1 MKVKKRI
8 KERRSDMVIDVLND
22 ACQKAMDAE
31 IRRQCAE
38 YDEKNT
44 REITATVLW
53 CIHKEFGAG
62 KIKLKRFY
70 KGFDRAIRDLINRY
84 HLDDADA
91 AWLCTRQLKEYGIDL
106 EEWEREEREEEA
118 KMAEAINACGNVTP
132 YEVST
137 HDCSTTLL

>member
-53 CIHKEFGAG
+53 RMHEEFGFG
-62 KIKLKRFY
+62 KKKLKKFY
-70 KGFDRAIRDLINRY
+70 KSFDRAIRDLVNRY

-118 KMAEAINACGNVTP
+118 KMAEAINACGNVTL
-132 YEVST
+132 YEVPT

>member
-118 KMAEAINACGNVTP
+118 KMAEAINACGNVTL
-132 YEVST
+132 YEVPT

>member
-1 MKVKKRI
+1 MKVKNRI
-8 KERRSDMVIDVLND
+8 KEKRSNMVIEVLND

-38 YDEKNT
+38 YDEKNA

-53 CIHKEFGAG
+53 RIHEEFGFG
-62 KIKLKRFY
+62 KNKLKKFY
-70 KGFDRAIRDLINRY
+70 KSFDRAIRDLVNRY

-106 EEWEREEREEEA
+106 EEWELEEKEEEA
-118 KMAEAINACGNVTP
+118 KMAEAIADCGTVQYIDIRDYNTNL
-132 YEVST
+132 EV
-137 HDCSTTLL
+137 

>member
-1 MKVKKRI
+1 MNVKKRI

-118 KMAEAINACGNVTP
+118 KMAEAINACRNVNYIDIENYNTN
-132 YEVST
+132 
-137 HDCSTTLL
+137 L

>member
-1 MKVKKRI
+1 MKVKNRI
-8 KERRSDMVIDVLND
+8 KERRSDMVIDALND

-38 YDEKNT
+38 YDEKNA

-53 CIHKEFGAG
+53 RMHEEFGFG
-62 KIKLKRFY
+62 KKKLKKFY
-70 KGFDRAIRDLINRY
+70 KSFDRAIRDLVNRY
-84 HLDDADA
+84 HLDDSDA
-91 AWLCTRQLKEYGIDL
+91 AWLCTWQLKEYGIDL

-118 KMAEAINACGNVTP
+118 KMVEAINACGNVTL

-137 HDCSTTLL
+137 HDCSITLL